1 MADRAH
7 MPVFQPLSSIW
18 HEHEDVI
25 KSGRVVGLGID
36 GACLEATVVFAD
48 MIGFTAMTNTYPTN
62 PGIPA
67 FVAHHFFSLIENWLL
82 ADEGTMDAVFVDKV
96 LGDGVLFVIPG
107 PREVSGPAAARLTA
121 TIVGAD
127 SLYPASVGVQ
137 SGEVCLCDIGL
148 YPGPHRRRPLPQ
160 ITVMGAAVNLAARLA
175 DVAARNQVA
184 VLAESLDAYGL
195 DAFDLESEFGHMH
208 LRAGALDTC
217 TVKGFGEEALRVQRL
232 LGPAWLR
239 TGDDRDAF
247 LASVAQHTSQ
257 LPRIQSKSELQR
269 A

>member
-1 MADRAH
+1 MANPAH

-18 HEHEDVI
+18 DEHEDI
-25 KSGRVVGLGID
+25 IQSGRVVGLGID

-107 PREVSGPAAARLTA
+107 PREVSGPAAARLAA

-127 SLYPASVGVQ
+127 SLYPASVGAQ

-148 YPGPHRRRPLPQ
+148 YPGPHRRRALPQ

-175 DVAARNQVA
+175 DVAERNQVA
-184 VLAESLDAYGL
+184 VLAESMDAYGL
-195 DAFDLESEFGHMH
+195 SAFELQHEFSHMH
-208 LRAGALDTC
+208 LRAGEVDMR
-217 TVKGFGEEALRVQRL
+217 TVKGFGDEALSVQRL

-247 LASVAQHTSQ
+247 LESVAEHTRQ
-257 LPRIQSKSELQR
+257 MPRIETANALRR